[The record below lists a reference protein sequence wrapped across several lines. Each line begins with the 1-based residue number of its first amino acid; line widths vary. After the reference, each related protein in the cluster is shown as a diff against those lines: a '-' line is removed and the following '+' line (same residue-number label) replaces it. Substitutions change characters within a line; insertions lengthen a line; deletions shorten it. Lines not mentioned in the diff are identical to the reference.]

1 MNSLIT
7 YLLQITTVFS
17 VLYLLYMLILSKLT
31 FHKANRIILLLIIPI
46 SIILPFSGS
55 LFPSLSSE
63 IINISLFDP
72 EPFSTAPF
80 DPEPFDTETFD
91 NIDNKPLQVTESHL
105 ITTSVDYINLLT
117 IIYVLI
123 FSIYLIRIFIT
134 ARRFFLLKNKSLV
147 LEEKDYKLVV
157 SSVSEIFSFF
167 KWIFI
172 PKHRY
177 KNLSPQILDHE
188 KAHIKLNHSW
198 DLIITELFIALFWFN
213 PLLYLYRKSL
223 KSVHEFQADETVLK
237 NGVKVS
243 QYMQLLLQS
252 IEVKNPNNLYHY
264 FNQPILKKRVTM
276 MTKPKSNHFS
286 KLTYILILP
295 FCALLISAFNKPI
308 AEQNIVP
315 GILEVLE
322 SKGTSPSL
330 LFPIHNASKED
341 VFAVFGEESKH
352 PKSNKAVVHGGI
364 DIKSNL
370 GNPVLATADGV
381 ITKASMAEEWGNLVI
396 IEHSDGYETWYAH
409 LDKFN
414 IKMNQKVKKGTVIG
428 YVGNKGIS
436 TISHLHYEVRQNGKR
451 LNPLDFTGS
460 NKKTIV
466 IDVSHGGQD
475 NGVSIGNLN
484 EKEITLNIAKKIK
497 ELNENDNV
505 EIILTRDSDK
515 FLTLNERIEN
525 INVLKP
531 DFVISLHVNSNEDR
545 SQNGMEI
552 FVSNKNKQKD
562 KSTKLAL
569 DLLNSFDNHQVEI
582 KNADLYLL
590 KNVNYPI
597 ALVELGYLTN
607 ENDRELLTSE
617 NGQLE
622 LVTSIL
628 NAIK

>member
-63 IINISLFDP
+63 IINISLFDS
-72 EPFSTAPF
+72 EPFST
-80 DPEPFDTETFD
+80 EPFDTETFD
-91 NIDNKPLQVTESHL
+91 NIDNEPLQVTESHL
-105 ITTSVDYINLLT
+105 ITSSVNYIKLLT

-123 FSIYLIRIFIT
+123 LSIYLIRIFIT
-134 ARRFFLLKNKSLV
+134 ARRFFLLKNKSLI
-147 LEEKDYKLVV
+147 LEEKGYKLVV

-177 KNLSPQILDHE
+177 KNLNPQILDHE

-198 DLIITELFIALFWFN
+198 DLMITELFIALFWFN
-213 PLLYLYRKSL
+213 PLLNFYRKSL

-243 QYMQLLLQS
+243 QYMQLLMQS
-252 IEVKNPNNLYHY
+252 IEVKKPNNLYHY

-308 AEQNIVP
+308 DEQNIVP
-315 GILEVLE
+315 GILKVLE
-322 SKGTSPSL
+322 PKSTSPSL
-330 LFPIHNASKED
+330 LFPIQNVSKENIT
-341 VFAVFGEESKH
+341 AYFGEERKH
-352 PKSNKAVVHGGI
+352 PKVNQGIIHTGI
-364 DIKSNL
+364 DIRANL
-370 GNPVLATADGV
+370 GTPVLATADGV
-381 ITKASMAEEWGNLVI
+381 IAKASMEGDWGNLIVI
-396 IEHSDGYETWYAH
+396 THMDGYETWYAH
-409 LDKFN
+409 LKGFN
-414 IKMNQKVKKGTVIG
+414 TGKNQEVKKGDIIG
-428 YVGNKGIS
+428 YVGNTGKS
-436 TISHLHYEVRQNGKR
+436 TGPHLHYEVKQNGKR
-451 LNPLDFTGS
+451 LNPLNFKNS

-515 FLTLNERIEN
+515 FLTLNERTEN
-525 INVLKP
+525 INALKP

-569 DLLNSFDNHQVEI
+569 DLLNSFDKHHTEI